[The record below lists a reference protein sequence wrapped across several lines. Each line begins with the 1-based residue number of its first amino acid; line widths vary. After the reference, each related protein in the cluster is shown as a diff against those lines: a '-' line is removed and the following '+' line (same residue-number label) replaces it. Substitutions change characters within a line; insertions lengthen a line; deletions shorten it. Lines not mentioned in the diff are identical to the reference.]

1 MKAEFKIKINLFV
14 YKIKRYLFKDK
25 VKMLIIMRM

>member
-14 YKIKRYLFKDK
+14 YKIKRNLFKDK

>member
-1 MKAEFKIKINLFV
+1 MKVEFKTKINLFV
-14 YKIKRYLFKDK
+14 YKIKRNLFKDK